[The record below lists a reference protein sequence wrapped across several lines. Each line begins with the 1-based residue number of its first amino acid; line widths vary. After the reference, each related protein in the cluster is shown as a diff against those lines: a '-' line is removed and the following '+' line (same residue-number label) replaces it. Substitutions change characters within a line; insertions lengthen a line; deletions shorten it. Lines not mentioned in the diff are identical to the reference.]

1 MIQKIKDLMAMKD
14 EIDVIKNN
22 INYTANTINDLKTEV
37 TALKEQINNNINEI
51 SNKNNEFFRNFN
63 ENIESM
69 KAVRHDFEKELFQFK
84 LLKAQLQKKIIEK
97 FEEELDNEL
106 KVQTGK
112 LNADA
117 EAYNGLK
124 ENISRIASRVNIL
137 SEEMNK
143 FISIS
148 SNIKKEDFELT
159 RFANKIME
167 MDREKLE
174 LMQKI
179 DTLERLVS
187 KMRRQEFATH

>member
-1 MIQKIKDLMAMKD
+1 MIQKIKDLMSIN
-14 EIDVIKNN
+14 EQIDVIRNN
-22 INYTANTINDLKTEV
+22 INYTTNSVNDLKAEIE
-37 TALKEQINNNINEI
+37 ALKEQISNNANEI
-51 SNKNNEFFRNFN
+51 NSKNNEFFRNFN
-63 ENIESM
+63 ENVESM

-97 FEEELDNEL
+97 FEEELGNEL
-106 KVQTGK
+106 KIQTGK

-124 ENISRIASRVNIL
+124 ENISRIASRVNSL

-159 RFANKIME
+159 RFANKLLE
-167 MDREKLE
+167 MDKEKLE

>member
-1 MIQKIKDLMAMKD
+1 MIQKIKDLMSVN
-14 EIDVIKNN
+14 EQIDVIRNN
-22 INYTANTINDLKTEV
+22 INYTTNTINDLKADV
-37 TALKEQINNNINEI
+37 TALKEQIDSNINEI
-51 SNKNNEFFRNFN
+51 NNKNAEFFRNFN
-63 ENIESM
+63 ENVESM

-84 LLKAQLQKKIIEK
+84 LLKAQLQKKILEK

-106 KVQTGK
+106 NVQIDK

-117 EAYNGLK
+117 KAYNELK
-124 ENISRIASRVNIL
+124 ENISKIANKVNNL

-159 RFANKIME
+159 RFANKLLE
-167 MDREKLE
+167 VDKEKLE
-174 LMQKI
+174 LMRKI

>member
-124 ENISRIASRVNIL
+124 ENISRITNKVASL

-159 RFANKIME
+159 RFANKLLE
-167 MDREKLE
+167 MDKEKLE

-187 KMRRQEFATH
+187 KIRRQEFATH

>member
-1 MIQKIKDLMAMKD
+1 MIQKIKDLMSVN
-14 EIDVIKNN
+14 EQIDVIKNN
-22 INYTANTINDLKTEV
+22 INYTTNSVNDLKAEIDS
-37 TALKEQINNNINEI
+37 LKGQISSNIGEINN
-51 SNKNNEFFRNFN
+51 KNSEFFKSFS
-63 ENIESM
+63 ENIELI
-69 KAVRHDFEKELFQFK
+69 KAIRHDFEKELFQFK
-84 LLKAQLQKKIIEK
+84 LLKAQLQKKILEK
-97 FEEELDNEL
+97 FEEELGNEL
-106 KVQTGK
+106 KVQTEK

-117 EAYNGLK
+117 DVYNGLK
-124 ENISRIASRVNIL
+124 ENIGKIAGRAVAL

-159 RFANKIME
+159 RFANKLLE

-187 KMRRQEFATH
+187 KMRRQEFTTH

>member
-1 MIQKIKDLMAMKD
+1 MIQKIKDLMSIG
-14 EIDVIKNN
+14 EQIDVIRNN
-22 INYTANTINDLKTEV
+22 INYMTNSVNELKVEIE
-37 TALKEQINNNINEI
+37 ALKEQISNNANEI
-51 SNKNNEFFRNFN
+51 SSKNNEFFRNFN
-63 ENIESM
+63 ENMDSI

-106 KVQTGK
+106 KIQIDK

-124 ENISRIASRVNIL
+124 ENIIKITSRENSL

-148 SNIKKEDFELT
+148 RNIKKEDFEIT

>member
-1 MIQKIKDLMAMKD
+1 MIQKIKDLMSIS
-14 EIDVIKNN
+14 EQISVIRNN
-22 INYTANTINDLKTEV
+22 INYTTNSVNDLKAEIEV
-37 TALKEQINNNINEI
+37 LKEQISNNANEI

-63 ENIESM
+63 ENMESM
-69 KAVRHDFEKELFQFK
+69 KAIRHDFEKELFQFK

-106 KVQTGK
+106 KIQMDK

-124 ENISRIASRVNIL
+124 ENISKITNRVNSL

-143 FISIS
+143 LVSIS

-159 RFANKIME
+159 RFANKLLE
-167 MDREKLE
+167 TDREKLE

>member
-124 ENISRIASRVNIL
+124 ENISRITNKVASL

-148 SNIKKEDFELT
+148 SSIKKEDFELT
-159 RFANKIME
+159 RFANKLME
-167 MDREKLE
+167 MDKEKLE

-187 KMRRQEFATH
+187 KIRRQEFATH

>member
-1 MIQKIKDLMAMKD
+1 MGMKD

-22 INYTANTINDLKTEV
+22 INYTANTINDLKSDVIT
-37 TALKEQINNNINEI
+37 LKEQINNNINEI
-51 SNKNNEFFRNFN
+51 DNKNNEFFRNFN

-69 KAVRHDFEKELFQFK
+69 KAIRHDFEKELFQFK

-97 FEEELDNEL
+97 FEEELGKELKMQLETLKSDSDKYNEL
-106 KVQTGK
+106 KGNLGK
-112 LNADA
+112 IT
-117 EAYNGLK
+117 EK
-124 ENISRIASRVNIL
+124 VNNL
-137 SEEMNK
+137 SSEIEK

-159 RFANKIME
+159 RFANKLLE

-179 DTLERLVS
+179 DTLERLVA